1 MKNQS
6 ESEKATKAKHLRL
19 TILAFASVLS
29 LYLVGISWLLPGFSP
44 AKALCLATVAIL
56 FTCAVVVR
64 DQRFYVAGA
73 TTLIATTIFAGFG
86 ASLTNGGADG
96 YVAPIL
102 LLAPIAAG
110 YFLSIRATVAA
121 TVLSVLALTGLYLL
135 ESTGLVREPAYSDSQ
150 IQLAALVLLSTVAVM
165 CGLASAVFS
174 RTTQDALTQSAQLY
188 DELEMIFNN
197 VPVRIWMKDA
207 HNKIV
212 RLNKHAAD
220 SMGLSI
226 EEAQGASTYDLFPEM
241 AAKYHEDD
249 LNVLESKMPKLGI
262 IESYT
267 PKDKKSGWVR
277 TDKVP
282 FVDANGNEF
291 IFVASIDITDQIN
304 DRNKL
309 RESEERYQLAI
320 AGASDG
326 VWDWDVV
333 ADQVHYSARN
343 FQMLGDVARDTS
355 DSYQWY
361 AERIHPDDMPL
372 IKAAL
377 SNHLKH
383 DTECDI
389 KYRIMHNDGSWR
401 WLRSRGKAVRDAD
414 GKPTRMIGINSDV
427 TELVKAQIRA
437 ETANEAKS
445 RFLANVSHE
454 IRTPLN
460 GVLGMAQA
468 LKRTSLDKDQ
478 LHQINVV
485 VQSGET
491 LSSVL
496 NDILDISK
504 IEASE
509 LRLETREIDLTA
521 LIHSVLTL
529 FKSSADQKGIRLV
542 WRDELSSPLYVK
554 ADGVRLR
561 QVLSNLVSN
570 AIKFT
575 TTGQVEFGLSI
586 GRCSNDGETLFEFS
600 VSDTGIGISQSCAA
614 SIFEPFH
621 QGDSVTT
628 REYGGTGL
636 GLTIAKS
643 LTELMRGK
651 INVESKE
658 GEGTTFRLSIP
669 LILLRENQTEN
680 LVSEPKQE
688 TPNGEK
694 TLKILLAEDNEI
706 NQLVVKQLLATM
718 NVELTVVQNG
728 RDALRQTSVEEFDL
742 ILMDVQMPT
751 MDGLEAT
758 QRIRD
763 RERVMERDATPLV
776 MLTAN
781 VMEHQLSKY
790 RAAGADGVI
799 AKPINEQELFDSVRR
814 YAAA

>member
-1 MKNQS
+1 MGNRSQ
-6 ESEKATKAKHLRL
+6 SEKAIKEKHLRQTTL
-19 TILAFASVLS
+19 VFACVLS
-29 LYLVGISWLLPGFSP
+29 LYFVGISALLPGFSP
-44 AKALCLATVAIL
+44 AKALCLLTILVLYATAAL
-56 FTCAVVVR
+56 LR
-64 DQRFYVAGA
+64 NGRFYVAGA
-73 TTLIATTIFAGFG
+73 ATLVVVTLFASFG

-96 YVAPIL
+96 YVAPL
-102 LLAPIAAG
+102 LILAPIAAG
-110 YFLSIRATVAA
+110 YFLSIRATLVATVAA
-121 TVLSVLALTGLYLL
+121 VLVLIALFVL
-135 ESTGLVREPAYSDSQ
+135 ETYGLVSEPAYGETQ
-150 IQLAALVLLSTVAVM
+150 IKIASVILLSTVAVM
-165 CGLASAVFS
+165 CGLAAAVFS
-174 RTTQDALTQSAQLY
+174 RTTQDALKQTGRLN
-188 DELEMIFNN
+188 DELEMIFNH

-212 RLNKHAAD
+212 RLNKNAAE
-220 SMGLSI
+220 SMGLTI
-226 EEAQGASTYDLFPEM
+226 EEAEGACTYKLFPEM
-241 AAKYHEDD
+241 AKKYHEDD
-249 LNVLESKMPKLGI
+249 LSVLKSKQPKLGI

-267 PKDKKSGWVR
+267 PKDKKAGWVR

-282 FVDANGNEF
+282 FVDANGSEF
-291 IFVASIDITDQIN
+291 IFVAAIDITDQIN

-326 VWDWDVV
+326 VWDWDIVN
-333 ADQVHYSARN
+333 DQVHYSPRN
-343 FQMLGDVARDTS
+343 FQMLGDIAREVRN
-355 DSYQWY
+355 SYQWY
-361 AERIHPDDMPL
+361 ADRTHPADIPA

-377 SNHLKH
+377 SEHLKY
-383 DTECDI
+383 DTECDV

-401 WLRSRGKAVRDAD
+401 WWRSRGKAVRNAD
-414 GKPTRMIGINSDV
+414 GKATRMIGINSDV

-437 ETANEAKS
+437 EQANEAKS

-468 LKRTSLDKDQ
+468 LKRTKLDNDQ
-478 LHQINVV
+478 LYQINTV

-491 LSSVL
+491 LSGVL

-509 LRLETREIDLTA
+509 LRLEERDIDLKA
-521 LIHSVLTL
+521 LIQSVMTL
-529 FKSSADQKGIRLV
+529 FKSTADQKGIRLV
-542 WRDELSSPLYVK
+542 WREELSAPLFVK

-575 TTGQVEFGLSI
+575 TAGQVEFSLKFE
-586 GRCSNDGETLFEFS
+586 RCLNDGETMFEFS
-600 VSDTGIGISQSCAA
+600 VADTGIGISKGNAA
-614 SIFEPFH
+614 SIFEPFR
-621 QGDSVTT
+621 QGSSVTT
-628 REYGGTGL
+628 REFGGTGL

-651 INVESKE
+651 ITVESKE
-658 GEGTTFRLSIP
+658 GEGTTFCLALP
-669 LILLRENQTEN
+669 LKISRDSQAEIKASDASDDDSAAQ
-680 LVSEPKQE
+680 
-688 TPNGEK
+688 K

-706 NQLVVKQLLATM
+706 NQLVVKQLLASM
-718 NVELTVVQNG
+718 NVDLTVVENG
-728 RDALRQTSVEEFDL
+728 REALRQTSSEHFDL

-763 RERVMERDATPLV
+763 RERVMERCATPLV

-790 RAAGADGVI
+790 KAVGADGVI

-814 YAAA
+814 YAVA